1 MFPICSYYQD
11 FLENRDRKS
20 WEMYSIFITFYSKCR
35 LLHSNGYF
43 NTLCT
48 GEAFF
53 CTCVRMYDVLWRA
66 CGIHTEDNFG
76 ESLSASTLL
85 RQGLSRCS
93 SPAEIA
99 GSGAVLLNLWVV
111 VTQSAPASSF
121 PASVARGTFPGG
133 FLIPSPEGCGSFK
146 NKRVLS
152 VAERFC
158 EPEGLVGAAWVGG
171 WVPPPL
177 MQCRKRQVETHT

>member
-111 VTQSAPASSF
+111 VTPLGVKHF
-121 PASVARGTFPGG
+121 HRVALDHQKTQIF
-133 FLIPSPEGCGSFK
+133 
-146 NKRVLS
+146 
-152 VAERFC
+152 
-158 EPEGLVGAAWVGG
+158 
-171 WVPPPL
+171 
-177 MQCRKRQVETHT
+177 T